1 MDDQKDISAKYWLKF
16 SAKITSGVSINSAAI
31 QFLCQKCN
39 VNHANIMWFLARHRH
54 DQGET
59 EIEVDENRKI
69 NCVDILKGALCR
81 PGGTGCHGTSVSMS
95 LPPVEVFK
103 ITGFLIVSKQF
114 Q

>member
-16 SAKITSGVSINSAAI
+16 SAKITSGVSINSLAI
-31 QFLCQKCN
+31 QFFCQKCN

-69 NCVDILKGALCR
+69 NCVATMKGGRFEFTCSCKTR
-81 PGGTGCHGTSVSMS
+81 WKRIYYGNVI
-95 LPPVEVFK
+95 E
-103 ITGFLIVSKQF
+103 ITVVGR
-114 Q
+114 